1 VVAKDKISSCA
12 WNWLHILTDGQILER
27 PLISAAILSWF
38 FLQLVSGFVL
48 IVASNVCY
56 MSFDF
61 FHIFYCFWF
70 LHLLARNHKHNAL
83 DQRQPTMTM
92 MGTSSCQTETW
103 LASFLYQKTHYILS
117 HAICVLQNNS
127 WFYWTGALTKGCT
140 CMHIIILILSEIDI
154 YFAYIYIYKFHS
166 YPPLCSAL
174 FIWVNYTWP
183 KKKKKKK
190 KKLENKQKFLKK
202 KLAKFTKLLKLKN
215 WK

>member
-61 FHIFYCFWF
+61 FHIFTVSDFCTSW
-70 LHLLARNHKHNAL
+70 LEITNIMPLTKGNRQWPWWAHQVAKQKHGWH
-83 DQRQPTMTM
+83 RFFIRKHITFSPMPFV
-92 MGTSSCQTETW
+92 S
-103 LASFLYQKTHYILS
+103 YKIILGF
-117 HAICVLQNNS
+117 IELV
-127 WFYWTGALTKGCT
+127 TGALTKGCT

-183 KKKKKKK
+183 LKKKK
-190 KKLENKQKFLKK
+190 KK
-202 KLAKFTKLLKLKN
+202 KLAKFTKLLKPQN
-215 WK
+215 WKKKIKKK

>member
-1 VVAKDKISSCA
+1 
-12 WNWLHILTDGQILER
+12 
-27 PLISAAILSWF
+27 
-38 FLQLVSGFVL
+38 
-48 IVASNVCY
+48 
-56 MSFDF
+56 
-61 FHIFYCFWF
+61 
-70 LHLLARNHKHNAL
+70 
-83 DQRQPTMTM
+83 MTM
-92 MGTSSCQTETW
+92 MGTSSCQAETW

-183 KKKKKKK
+183 LKKKK
-190 KKLENKQKFLKK
+190 KK
-202 KLAKFTKLLKLKN
+202 KLAKFTKLLKPQN
-215 WK
+215 WKKKIPCSCFIGDMIGNFGEQHLRGASGFLAHPRECLSTWGTSVAPISMSQTWRGMNYKTIISIMEVNDMS